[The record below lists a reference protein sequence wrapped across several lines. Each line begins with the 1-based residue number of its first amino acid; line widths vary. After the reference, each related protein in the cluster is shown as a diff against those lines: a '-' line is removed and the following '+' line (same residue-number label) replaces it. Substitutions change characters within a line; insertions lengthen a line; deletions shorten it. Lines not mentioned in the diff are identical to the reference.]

1 MLDRIRTTRYNKE
14 VRLRKSNINLNFS
27 EENQRSARRTFERV
41 REHTDVCDRT
51 RENGQRSNRMIV
63 ERKKG
68 HRKENSTIKPEIP
81 ADENQQRIKNAS
93 GMNTS
98 KNHRM
103 NQIKKPKGKTI
114 N

>member
-1 MLDRIRTTRYNKE
+1 MLEHVTESVIRATQQMRLCRKE
-14 VRLRKSNINLNFS
+14 
-27 EENQRSARRTFERV
+27 
-41 REHTDVCDRT
+41 
-51 RENGQRSNRMIV
+51 
-63 ERKKG
+63 KKG

-93 GMNTS
+93 AMNTS
-98 KNHRM
+98 KNHHM

>member
-1 MLDRIRTTRYNKE
+1 MVYYKSSLARKVLAGKHIIFRKE
-14 VRLRKSNINLNFS
+14 IYF
-27 EENQRSARRTFERV
+27 
-41 REHTDVCDRT
+41 
-51 RENGQRSNRMIV
+51 G
-63 ERKKG
+63 KKG

-81 ADENQQRIKNAS
+81 ADGNQQRIKNAS
-93 GMNTS
+93 AMNTS